1 MTVTHK
7 NYDGYLAIKN
17 CKYQKT
23 FPSFKGD
30 SLYIICVR
38 GVDISD
44 LAPYQYA
51 PKCKECIGKG
61 CADMEE
67 RK

>member
-1 MTVTHK
+1 MRVTIE
-7 NYDGYLAIKN
+7 NYDEYLSVKN
-17 CKYQKT
+17 CKYQRT

-30 SLYIICVR
+30 NLYIICIR
-38 GVDISD
+38 GVDIGG

-51 PKCKECIGKG
+51 PKCKGCVGKG
-61 CADMEE
+61 CTDMEV